1 VLFNCTVGVPKVYYY
16 GEEAGA
22 CFMVMELLEQS
33 IDQKFARAG
42 KRFSQMTVL
51 MIVD

>member
-1 VLFNCTVGVPKVYYY
+1 MPKVYFY

-33 IDQKFARAG
+33 VDQLFVRAG
-42 KRFSQMTVL
+42 KRFTHMTVL
-51 MIVD
+51 LIID